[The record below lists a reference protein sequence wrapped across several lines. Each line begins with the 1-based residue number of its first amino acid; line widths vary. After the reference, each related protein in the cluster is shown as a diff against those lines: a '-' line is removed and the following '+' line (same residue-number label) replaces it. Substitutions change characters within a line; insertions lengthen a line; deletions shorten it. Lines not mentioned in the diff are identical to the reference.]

1 MSRRAVPKAD
11 YHPPPSITRRELL
24 VDGSDLEFRRLIYR
38 LVLVEERLRHA
49 RTFLGRQAGLTGPQY
64 MMLMSVAYLQGKTG
78 IAVSVLAKELR
89 VTSAFITGESRH
101 LIESGLLGK
110 KPNPLDSR
118 SVLLSVTLAGRRRI
132 EVLVPEVRTVN
143 DLFFGRVSA
152 ESFRDAVRF
161 LDELIDGSG
170 LAISFI
176 SHREGRHLGRR

>member
-1 MSRRAVPKAD
+1 M
-11 YHPPPSITRRELL
+11 L
-24 VDGSDLEFRRLIYR
+24 VD
-38 LVLVEERLRHA
+38 ERLRHA

-78 IAVSVLAKELR
+78 IAVSALAKELR
-89 VTSAFITGESRH
+89 VTSAFITGQSRR
-101 LIESGLLGK
+101 LIESGLLAK

-152 ESFRDAVRF
+152 ASFRNALRF